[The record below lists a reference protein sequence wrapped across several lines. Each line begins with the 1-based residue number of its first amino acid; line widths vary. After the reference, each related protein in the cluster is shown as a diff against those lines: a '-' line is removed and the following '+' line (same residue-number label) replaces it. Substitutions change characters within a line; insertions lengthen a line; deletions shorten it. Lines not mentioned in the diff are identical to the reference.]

1 MKITCVSSREYRLGS
16 EKLSGDVSI
25 IYVRNSEGV
34 AGGWRE
40 LDSWEG
46 GLGGKSIA
54 AGLAN

>member
-1 MKITCVSSREYRLGS
+1 MGS

-25 IYVRNSEGV
+25 IYVRKSEEV

-40 LDSWEG
+40 LDSWDG